1 MAKESIPFRNE
12 VLGNKSKNSHC
23 RVVAST
29 HACSDLFTFYDSKK
43 GHLEF

>member
-23 RVVAST
+23 RFAST